1 MATGRIPQKRVL
13 GDANATAQRSLTNT
27 KIMQNQNK
35 LDNMQQQLFDMIYPI
50 GIIITTI
57 PEVTLDPQY
66 WKRLGDPVEGF
77 ALVSTGAD
85 SKTVGTTSGVNKT
98 VNLNYVGGDYYA
110 LTWDKG
116 YKVNWEKGGTGS
128 SGDGYQPYMPTSSKP
143 SMTNLKEMVKNNF
156 SSDVHSDNN
165 LAAGYYV
172 NFWQRI

>member
-85 SKTVGTTSGVNKT
+85 SKTVGTTSGQVIKHTHDFNSDDTFVSSAPTKSRSDGNDVNFTYVSSITYNNVVGKT
-98 VNLNYVGGDYYA
+98 TTTIDGG
-110 LTWDKG
+110 
-116 YKVNWEKGGTGS
+116 S
-128 SGDGYQPYMPTSSKP
+128 
-143 SMTNLKEMVKNNF
+143 
-156 SSDVHSDNN
+156 NN

>member
-66 WKRLGDPVEGF
+66 WKRLGDPVRG
-77 ALVSTGAD
+77 LP
-85 SKTVGTTSGVNKT
+85 
-98 VNLNYVGGDYYA
+98 L
-110 LTWDKG
+110 
-116 YKVNWEKGGTGS
+116 
-128 SGDGYQPYMPTSSKP
+128 
-143 SMTNLKEMVKNNF
+143 
-156 SSDVHSDNN
+156 
-165 LAAGYYV
+165 
-172 NFWQRI
+172 